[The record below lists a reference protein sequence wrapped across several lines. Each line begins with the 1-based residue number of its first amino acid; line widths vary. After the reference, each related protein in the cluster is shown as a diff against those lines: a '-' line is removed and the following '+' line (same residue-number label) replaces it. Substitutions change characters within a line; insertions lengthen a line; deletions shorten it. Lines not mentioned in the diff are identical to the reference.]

1 MYLEN
6 INKILNNSPVV
17 VSLKKYLVR
26 VKYILPGGT
35 GILNQVLLLLFDCLS
50 GTSVFRRIIPDSC
63 FLAGVS
69 LRHFL
74 QLGLLIFT
82 SNNIGLSGEMCS
94 WNSEKKSVTFLCL
107 KPSLKLGLVIRTL
120 ILVLFSILPI
130 LDTLGFLIFTLAQQL
145 WNSWGTSWEIKVSS
159 WEDEILWGSF

>member
-1 MYLEN
+1 MAGRVEGGPLGIVTPHLPEMKQTDMGGCRPTTTELGLIGCIVLQGVGGVYA
-6 INKILNNSPVV
+6 

-35 GILNQVLLLLFDCLS
+35 GILNQVLLLLFNCLS

-94 WNSEKKSVTFLCL
+94 
-107 KPSLKLGLVIRTL
+107 
-120 ILVLFSILPI
+120 
-130 LDTLGFLIFTLAQQL
+130 
-145 WNSWGTSWEIKVSS
+145 
-159 WEDEILWGSF
+159 